1 MMITRTRFRLLAV
14 LFCVCTAPA
23 AAFAEFTR
31 IELAVRGMD

>member
-1 MMITRTRFRLLAV
+1 MITRALLRFLAPLLFV
-14 LFCVCTAPA
+14 LSVPA